1 MPDRRRVFGWLSS
14 REEFCHQYSLAREF
28 QIHLLYECLEIAD
41 DTSGDIL
48 RYVTE
53 DGRKVERSP

>member
-1 MPDRRRVFGWLSS
+1 
-14 REEFCHQYSLAREF
+14 
-28 QIHLLYECLEIAD
+28 LEIAD